1 MGVNQSTTSITSS
14 RNEGFSE
21 PLGIV
26 GAPSELN
33 LESRRDSLEN
43 PRSSIDVT
51 KLRLVKSTDDG
62 ARESGVSGTYGAER
76 SSEPYSLNKV
86 VSRSIET
93 ENTSLTLS
101 DENPITPLRIENAHG
116 NVTLP
121 LESPPEGGDL
131 NRQRCKQFNRQ
142 GKWARFSG
150 TDEDLARTA
159 LDHAKFQAAKRRP
172 LLKQISHSMSRRNG
186 FNSQDEFD
194 TADEQWVWSPNN
206 SYDNLQLQAVN
217 CSICGNYISVSN
229 PDFPL
234 PDHIQCN
241 CNDGYDSY
249 TENDDFEEKKEYEN

>member
-1 MGVNQSTTSITSS
+1 MGANQSTTSITS
-14 RNEGFSE
+14 
-21 PLGIV
+21 
-26 GAPSELN
+26 LN
-33 LESRRDSLEN
+33 
-43 PRSSIDVT
+43 DVVT
-51 KLRLVKSTDDG
+51 RLV
-62 ARESGVSGTYGAER
+62 
-76 SSEPYSLNKV
+76 
-86 VSRSIET
+86 

-101 DENPITPLRIENAHG
+101 EGFTGTRGAVKPRSSVDVDELRSSKSMDDDEKPIT
-116 NVTLP
+116 
-121 LESPPEGGDL
+121 
-131 NRQRCKQFNRQ
+131 QFNRQ

-159 LDHAKFQAAKRRP
+159 LQFAKFQAAKRRP

-249 TENDDFEEKKEYEN
+249 TENDDFEEIKEYEN

>member
-21 PLGIV
+21 PLGI
-26 GAPSELN
+26 
-33 LESRRDSLEN
+33 EN

-76 SSEPYSLNKV
+76 SSEPYSLNDV

-101 DENPITPLRIENAHG
+101 DEKPIT
-116 NVTLP
+116 
-121 LESPPEGGDL
+121 
-131 NRQRCKQFNRQ
+131 QFKRQ

-150 TDEDLARTA
+150 TDEDLAKSA
-159 LDHAKFQAAKRRP
+159 VLFAKFQAAKRRP

-186 FNSQDEFD
+186 FNSQEECD
-194 TADEQWVWSPNN
+194 TICEHWVWAPNN
-206 SYDNLQLQAVN
+206 SYGNLQLQAFN

-229 PDFPL
+229 PNFPL

-241 CNDGYDSY
+241 CNDGYDNY
-249 TENDDFEEKKEYEN
+249 TDNDGLEEFKEYEYNDEEIA